1 MKGSAAAGDYLPDM
15 VGPRT
20 TRAVATPEGVDQ
32 ASPTFDEL
40 YAAHA
45 GDVERWCRRL
55 CGPHEEVDDFVHDVF
70 IVVHRRLP
78 EWRGEAQI
86 TTWLFAV
93 CELVSRKRRRK
104 QRLSRLTSSFERI
117 LLGRLASEDP
127 SPFEQI
133 ERRES
138 RSRLYEI
145 LDSLSDRYRTPLIL
159 FEIEGMSGDEVAQL
173 MGIPLPTV
181 WVRLHRGRA
190 KLVALMA
197 TALKGD
203 GGSKKTR

>member
-1 MKGSAAAGDYLPDM
+1 MLGSRIPS
-15 VGPRT
+15 
-20 TRAVATPEGVDQ
+20 VATPRGVDR
-32 ASPTFDEL
+32 ALPTFDEI
-40 YAAHA
+40 YATHV
-45 GDVERWCRRL
+45 GDVERWCLRL
-55 CGPHEEVDDFVHDVF
+55 CGPYEEVDDFVHDVF
-70 IVVHRRLP
+70 IIVHRRLP

-93 CELVSRKRRRK
+93 CEMVSRKRRRK
-104 QRLSRLTSSFERI
+104 QRLSALTSSFERI
-117 LLGRLASEDP
+117 LLSRLASEEP
-127 SPFEQI
+127 SPFEQL
-133 ERRES
+133 ESRES
-138 RSRLYEI
+138 KSRLYEL

-197 TALKGD
+197 TALQRD
-203 GGSKKTR
+203 SASKTIR